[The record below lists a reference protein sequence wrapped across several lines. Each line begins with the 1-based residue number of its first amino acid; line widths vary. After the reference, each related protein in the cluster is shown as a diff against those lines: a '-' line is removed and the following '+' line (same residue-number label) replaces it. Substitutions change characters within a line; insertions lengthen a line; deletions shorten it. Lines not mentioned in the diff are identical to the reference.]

1 MIIKILIVFLLILL
15 INNISYCDSRDVL
28 EGFAPGGG
36 RVDLPTPSGS
46 MPSPDSGGDGK
57 VVNPDEFDPS
67 SSTGSNTLAD
77 NIIKTI
83 LGGVQGIGSIVS
95 VLALVIIGVKYML
108 GSVEEK
114 AEYKK
119 TLMPYIIGAGLVFA
133 ASAIATVVYNF
144 ASSVNIA

>member
-1 MIIKILIVFLLILL
+1 MKKKVIIKILIVFLLILL

-119 TLMPYIIGAGLVFA
+119 TMLPYLVGAILLFL
-133 ASAIATVVYNF
+133 
-144 ASSVNIA
+144 SSNIVGALYDIFK

>member
-1 MIIKILIVFLLILL
+1 MKKKVIIKILIVFLLILL
-15 INNISYCDSRDVL
+15 INNISYCDSRDVI
-28 EGFAPGGG
+28 EGFPPGGG

-119 TLMPYIIGAGLVFA
+119 TMLPYLVGAILLFL
-133 ASAIATVVYNF
+133 
-144 ASSVNIA
+144 SSNIVGALYDIFK